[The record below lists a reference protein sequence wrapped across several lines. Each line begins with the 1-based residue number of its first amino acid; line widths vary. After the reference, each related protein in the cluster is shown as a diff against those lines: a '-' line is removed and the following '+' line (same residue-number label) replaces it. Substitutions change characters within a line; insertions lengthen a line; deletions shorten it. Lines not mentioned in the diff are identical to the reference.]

1 MAVAETVDA
10 FHFGEFYVVQPK
22 GRGHR
27 AGMDAMLLAA
37 MVTGAGPMRVAD
49 LGAGAGAAG
58 MAVASRIEGTEVV
71 LFERS
76 PEMAGYARKSLA
88 HPANLRIA
96 PQVTLV
102 EADVTLKGKARIAAG
117 LADDAFDHVIMN
129 PPFND
134 PGDRRTPDDLKAE
147 AHALEGDLFDDWI
160 RTAGAI
166 LKPGGQM
173 SLIARPESVAE
184 IISGCG
190 RRFGG
195 LEITLLHAREGEN
208 AIRLLVSAI
217 KGSRARL
224 VFRAPLFMH
233 GDGSHR
239 FLPFIDDLN
248 NGRAAYARLGKIRK
262 PRQTIAFQANATT
275 SPEKTNPT
283 ET

>member
-10 FHFGEFYVVQPK
+10 FHFGDFYVVQPK

-27 AGMDAMLLAA
+27 SGMDAMLLAA
-37 MVTGAGPMRVAD
+37 LVAGEGPMRVAD

-58 MAVASRIEGTEVV
+58 MAVASRIGGAEVV

-76 PEMAGYARKSLA
+76 PEMAFYARRSMA
-88 HPANLRIA
+88 HPANARIA
-96 PQVTLV
+96 PRLGVV
-102 EADVTLKGKARIAAG
+102 EADVALRGKARIAAG
-117 LADDAFDHVIMN
+117 LPDDAFDHVIMN

-134 PGDRRTPDDLKAE
+134 AGDRRAPDGLKAE
-147 AHALEGDLFDDWI
+147 AHAMQGDIFEDWI

-166 LKPGGQM
+166 LKPGGQL
-173 SLIARPESVAE
+173 SLIARPESVAPVIE
-184 IISGCG
+184 ACG

-195 LEITLLHAREGEN
+195 IEITMLHPREGEC
-208 AIRLLVSAI
+208 AIRMLLSAI

-233 GDGSHR
+233 GEGSHR

-248 NGRAAYARLGKIRK
+248 NGRAAYPRTGKTRK
-262 PRQTIAFQANATT
+262 PVPAIAF
-275 SPEKTNPT
+275 
-283 ET
+283 

>member
-1 MAVAETVDA
+1 MPVIETIDA
-10 FHFGEFYVVQPK
+10 FHFGEFYIVQPK

-37 MVTGAGPMRVAD
+37 MVPDSGPMRVAD

-58 MAVASRIEGTEVV
+58 MGVASRIEGAKVA

-76 PEMAGYARKSLA
+76 PEMADYARKSIT
-88 HPANLRIA
+88 HPDNARIA
-96 PQVTLV
+96 PRLTVV

-117 LADDAFDHVIMN
+117 LEDDIFDHVIMN
-129 PPFND
+129 PPFNHT
-134 PGDRRTPDDLKAE
+134 GDRRTPDDLKAE
-147 AHALEGDLFDDWI
+147 AHAIEGDLFEDWI

-166 LKPGGQM
+166 LKPGGQL
-173 SLIARPESVAE
+173 SLIARPESVAA
-184 IISGCG
+184 IIMACG

-195 LEITLLHAREGEN
+195 IEITMLHPREGES
-208 AIRLLVSAI
+208 AIRLLASAI

-239 FLPFIDDLN
+239 FLPEIDDFN
-248 NGRAAYARLGKIRK
+248 NGRAAYGRLGKIR
-262 PRQTIAFQANATT
+262 RTTTAIAFDAKATT
-275 SPEKTNPT
+275 SPGVT
-283 ET
+283 